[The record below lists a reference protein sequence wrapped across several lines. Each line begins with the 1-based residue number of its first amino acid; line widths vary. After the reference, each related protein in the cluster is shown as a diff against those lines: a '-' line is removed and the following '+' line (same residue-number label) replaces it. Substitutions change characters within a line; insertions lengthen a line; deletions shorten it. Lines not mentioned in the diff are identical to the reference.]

1 MLEEL
6 KKKVYEANMELPR
19 RGLITYTWGN
29 VSGIDRDTGY
39 FVIKP
44 SGVDYDKLRP
54 EDMVVMDEQGNLVDG
69 NGNRVDLEG
78 NRIEGTLNPSSDTP
92 THLELYK
99 KYPEIG
105 GVVHT
110 HSPEATSWAQAG
122 RDIPLYGTTHADY
135 FYGPIPCA
143 RSLTPEEIGGE
154 YERNTG
160 LVIIETFEQR
170 GLNPMHTPGVLC
182 TNHGPF
188 TWGKDA
194 AEAVHNA
201 VVLEE
206 VARMAIRTELLNL
219 QVQPAPDSIRD
230 KHFFRKHGENAY
242 YGQ

>member
-1 MLEEL
+1 MLEQL
-6 KKKVYEANMELPR
+6 KKDVYEANMELPK

-29 VSGIDRDTGY
+29 VSGIDRESGC

-44 SGVDYDKLRP
+44 SGVDYDALSP
-54 EDMVVMDEQGNLVDG
+54 EDMVV
-69 NGNRVDLEG
+69 VDLEG
-78 NRIEGTLNPSSDTP
+78 NVVEGKYRPSSDTP

-110 HSPEATSWAQAG
+110 HSPNATAWAQAG
-122 RDIPLYGTTHADY
+122 RSIPLYGTTHADY
-135 FYGPIPCA
+135 FYGSIPCA
-143 RSLTPEEIGGE
+143 RSLTKEEIEGE
-154 YERNTG
+154 YEKNTG
-160 LVIIETFEQR
+160 LVIIETFENL
-170 GLNPMHTPGVLC
+170 GLNPMYTPGVLC

-206 VARMAIRTELLNL
+206 VAKMSTNTELINPK
-219 QVQPAPDSIRD
+219 VHEAPSTIRD